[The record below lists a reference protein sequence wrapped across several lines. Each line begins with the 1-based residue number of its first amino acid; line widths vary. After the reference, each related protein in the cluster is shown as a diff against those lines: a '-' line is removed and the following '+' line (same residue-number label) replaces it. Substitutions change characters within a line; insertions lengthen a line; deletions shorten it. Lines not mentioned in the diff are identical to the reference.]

1 MIPFETL
8 LEEVRGCNV
17 CADVLPLGARPIFQL
32 SPTATILVASQ
43 APGTKAHGSG
53 IPFDDPSGD
62 RLREWMGFSKE
73 EFYDASK
80 VAILPIGLC
89 YPGRAGS
96 GGDAPPRPE
105 CATLWR
111 ERLLG
116 QMPAL
121 KITLLVGSYAQKN
134 ALGSGVMTARVR
146 NFRAYLPK
154 YFPLPHPSW
163 RSRIWMLKNPW
174 FETEVLPE
182 LRSTLR
188 QVAA

>member
-1 MIPFETL
+1 
-8 LEEVRGCNV
+8 
-17 CADVLPLGARPIFQL
+17 
-32 SPTATILVASQ
+32 
-43 APGTKAHGSG
+43 
-53 IPFDDPSGD
+53 
-62 RLREWMGFSKE
+62 MGFSKE

-121 KITLLVGSYAQKN
+121 KITLLVGSYAQKH
-134 ALGSGVMTARVR
+134 ALGYGVMTARVR
-146 NFRAYLPK
+146 KDRKSVVTGKSVSVRDDLGG
-154 YFPLPHPSW
+154 
-163 RSRIWMLKNPW
+163 RRIIRKKKH
-174 FETEVLPE
+174 E
-182 LRSTLR
+182 
-188 QVAA
+188 

>member
-1 MIPFETL
+1 MRISDWSSD
-8 LEEVRGCNV
+8 V
-17 CADVLPLGARPIFQL
+17 CSSDL
-32 SPTATILVASQ
+32 
-43 APGTKAHGSG
+43 
-53 IPFDDPSGD
+53 PSGD

-134 ALGSGVMTARVR
+134 ALGSGAMT
-146 NFRAYLPK
+146 
-154 YFPLPHPSW
+154 
-163 RSRIWMLKNPW
+163 RSEEHTSELQSLMRISYAV
-174 FETEVLPE
+174 F
-182 LRSTLR
+182 
-188 QVAA
+188 

>member
-1 MIPFETL
+1 
-8 LEEVRGCNV
+8 
-17 CADVLPLGARPIFQL
+17 
-32 SPTATILVASQ
+32 
-43 APGTKAHGSG
+43 
-53 IPFDDPSGD
+53 
-62 RLREWMGFSKE
+62 MGFSKE

-163 RSRIWMLKNPW
+163 RSRSEERRVGK
-174 FETEVLPE
+174 ECVSTC
-182 LRSTLR
+182 RSR
-188 QVAA
+188 WSQYP

>member
-1 MIPFETL
+1 M
-8 LEEVRGCNV
+8 
-17 CADVLPLGARPIFQL
+17 
-32 SPTATILVASQ
+32 LVASQ

-105 CATLWR
+105 GETRWR

-121 KITLLVGSYAQKN
+121 IG
-134 ALGSGVMTARVR
+134 RVSCR
-146 NFRAYLPK
+146 ERVCQA
-154 YFPLPHPSW
+154 
-163 RSRIWMLKNPW
+163 
-174 FETEVLPE
+174 V
-182 LRSTLR
+182 
-188 QVAA
+188 

>member
-1 MIPFETL
+1 M
-8 LEEVRGCNV
+8 RHSS
-17 CADVLPLGARPIFQL
+17 CALVTGVQTFALPI
-32 SPTATILVASQ
+32 S
-43 APGTKAHGSG
+43 
-53 IPFDDPSGD
+53 SGD

-134 ALGSGVMTARVR
+134 APGSGVMTARVR
-146 NFRAYLPK
+146 NLARKSTHLNSRA
-154 YFPLPHPSW
+154 
-163 RSRIWMLKNPW
+163 
-174 FETEVLPE
+174 
-182 LRSTLR
+182 
-188 QVAA
+188 

>member
-1 MIPFETL
+1 MGIAVKDVIPFETL
-8 LEEVRGCNV
+8 REEVRVCNV

-96 GGDAPPRPE
+96 GDRKS
-105 CATLWR
+105 T
-111 ERLLG
+111 RLN
-116 QMPAL
+116 
-121 KITLLVGSYAQKN
+121 S
-134 ALGSGVMTARVR
+134 S
-146 NFRAYLPK
+146 
-154 YFPLPHPSW
+154 H
-163 RSRIWMLKNPW
+163 
-174 FETEVLPE
+174 
-182 LRSTLR
+182 
-188 QVAA
+188 

>member
-1 MIPFETL
+1 
-8 LEEVRGCNV
+8 
-17 CADVLPLGARPIFQL
+17 
-32 SPTATILVASQ
+32 
-43 APGTKAHGSG
+43 
-53 IPFDDPSGD
+53 
-62 RLREWMGFSKE
+62 MGFSKE

-116 QMPAL
+116 QMQAL

-134 ALGSGVMTARVR
+134 ALGSGVMIARVR

-163 RSRIWMLKNPW
+163 RLRIWILKNPW
-174 FETEVLPE
+174 FETRVLPE
-182 LRSTLR
+182 HIGRSSGR
-188 QVAA
+188 ARGC

>member
-1 MIPFETL
+1 MRISDWSSDVCSSDLAVKDVIPFETL
-8 LEEVRGCNV
+8 LEEVHGCNV

-89 YPGRAGS
+89 Y
-96 GGDAPPRPE
+96 
-105 CATLWR
+105 
-111 ERLLG
+111 
-116 QMPAL
+116 
-121 KITLLVGSYAQKN
+121 
-134 ALGSGVMTARVR
+134 
-146 NFRAYLPK
+146 
-154 YFPLPHPSW
+154 
-163 RSRIWMLKNPW
+163 RS
-174 FETEVLPE
+174 EEHTSE
-182 LRSTLR
+182 LQSLM
-188 QVAA
+188 